1 MAVTV
6 DEVQLTSF
14 LVKVASRCNLDCD
27 YCYVYH
33 HADQSWRSMPR
44 LLSSKDREAFA
55 SQLALYIQQVGI
67 RRCVVVLHG
76 GEPLLMGSAELVAF
90 AAHLRKAVGAD
101 VQLDIGMQ
109 TNGLLLTRE
118 VIDELSSVDIGISLS
133 LDGPKEANDLHR
145 TSRRGR
151 SSFEQ
156 SYRALQLLQ
165 SAPDVFA
172 GVIAVIDPRTSPRQL
187 LEFFNERKVPRL
199 DFLLPD
205 AHHLRPPPG
214 RLEQPDAYKRWL
226 IDAFDLWF
234 DEYSGLQVRTFEAL
248 LDAVVGMPSQTD
260 AFGFGDVSLITVET
274 DGTYHD
280 LDVFKVVSQGATRL
294 NGSVRDTPISDVAA
308 SAALAAHRALLKKE
322 GLCASCRSCDVVDV
336 CGGGSVPHRYGLN
349 GFQNPTI
356 YCKEMRAL
364 IRHVQTR
371 IANSLELTMHAAAI
385 AHYGRDLGEFECAE
399 TSTEAVASL
408 WSNAISDQSSEL
420 RQALLWL
427 EASGCGSGETV
438 AAVRALIDSQS
449 AIDLLA
455 QRPGAIAWSNA
466 MLAIATGRPVSTV
479 DGSALDRDLG
489 YAHWMLARLQGST
502 EQSPEVHA
510 MDPWLRRPFGS
521 AIHFENQEV
530 LPAAESL
537 LHEALGILHA
547 WRPAVVQ
554 ELRKICR
561 AIQFIRDPAADPDKI
576 VSFSDNAVPGS
587 LYVSVMQRASLI
599 DAYDLADS
607 LLHEYRHQK
616 LYLLERLAPM
626 VKPTNRKVVSPW
638 RQDPRPPSGLLHAVF
653 VFVELRR
660 FWKHVRS
667 LNLDRLNTRA
677 ENQLMDTDAR
687 LNEAFL
693 TLAGCPLTATGRS
706 LVAVLEVGARE

>member
-1 MAVTV
+1 MAVRA
-6 DEVQLTSF
+6 DGVQLTSF

-44 LLSSKDREAFA
+44 LLSSEDRKAF
-55 SQLALYIQQVGI
+55 SSRLALYLQHAGI
-67 RRCVVVLHG
+67 RRCVVAFHG

-90 AAHLRKAVGAD
+90 ADQVRKAVGVD
-101 VQLDIGMQ
+101 VQLDICIQ
-109 TNGLLLTRE
+109 TNGLMLTRE
-118 VIDELSSVDIGISLS
+118 AIDQLSNADIGISLS

-156 SYRALQLLQ
+156 TYRALQLLRSTP
-165 SAPDVFA
+165 SAFT
-172 GVIAVIDPRTSPRQL
+172 GVIAVIDPRTPPRQL
-187 LEFFNERKVPRL
+187 LEFFSEEQVPRL

-214 RLEQPDAYKRWL
+214 RLEQPDIYEKWL
-226 IDAFDLWF
+226 IEAFDLWF
-234 DEYSGLQVRTFEAL
+234 DGYSSLQVRTFEAL
-248 LDAVVGMPSQTD
+248 LDAVAGMPSQTD

-280 LDVFKVVSQGATRL
+280 LDVLKIVSQGATRL
-294 NGSVRDTPISDVAA
+294 EGSVRDTPISDVAA
-308 SAALAAHRALLKKE
+308 SPALAAHRALLTKE
-322 GLCASCRSCDVVDV
+322 GLCAKCRTCDVVDV

-349 GFQNPTI
+349 GFKNPTI

-364 IRHVQTR
+364 IRHVQVR
-371 IANSLELTMHAAAI
+371 VAESLELAKPTAATT
-385 AHYGRDLGEFECAE
+385 HYGGDLGEFERAE
-399 TSTEAVASL
+399 TSTEAATSL
-408 WSNAISDQSSEL
+408 WVSAISGQSAEL
-420 RQALLWL
+420 RRALLWL
-427 EASGCGSGETV
+427 QGSSSGSKESEAARV
-438 AAVRALIDSQS
+438 LLDSTS

-466 MLAIATGRPVSTV
+466 MLAIEAGHPVSAV
-479 DGSALDRDLG
+479 DGSALSRDAE
-489 YAHWMLARLQGST
+489 YAQWMYTRLQGSP
-502 EQSPEVHA
+502 EQLPEVHA
-510 MDPWLRRPFGS
+510 NDAWLRRPFGN
-521 AIHFENQEV
+521 AIHFEDQEV
-530 LPAAESL
+530 LPTAEPL
-537 LHEALGILHA
+537 LHQALGILHE
-547 WRPAVVQ
+547 WRPAVAQ
-554 ELRKICR
+554 ELRMICR
-561 AIQFIRDPAADPDKI
+561 AVQFIRDPAADPDKI
-576 VSFSDNAVPGS
+576 VSFSDNVVPGA
-587 LYVSVMQRASLI
+587 LYVSVTQRASLI

-616 LYLLERLAPM
+616 LYLLERLAP
-626 VKPTNRKVVSPW
+626 VVELTTRKVVSPW
-638 RQDPRPPSGLLHAVF
+638 RQDLRPPSGLFHAVF

-667 LNLDRLNTRA
+667 LNLARLNTRA

-687 LNEAFL
+687 LSEAFL

-706 LVAVLEVGARE
+706 LAAVLEAAARE

>member
-1 MAVTV
+1 MAVSA

-44 LLSSKDREAFA
+44 LLSSEDREAFV
-55 SQLALYIQQVGI
+55 SQLVSYIQHAGI
-67 RRCVVVLHG
+67 RRCVVVFHG

-90 AAHLRKAVGAD
+90 AAQLREAVGAV

-109 TNGLLLTRE
+109 TNGLLLTQE

-133 LDGPKEANDLHR
+133 LDGPKKANDLHR

-156 SYRALQLLQ
+156 TYRALQLLQ
-165 SAPDVFA
+165 GAPDVFA
-172 GVIAVIDPRTSPRQL
+172 GVIAVIDPRTPPRQL
-187 LEFFNERKVPRL
+187 LEFFNEQQVPRL

-214 RLEQPDAYKRWL
+214 RLEQPDVYEIWL
-226 IDAFDLWF
+226 IEAFDLWF
-234 DEYSGLQVRTFEAL
+234 DEYSSLQVRTFEAL
-248 LDAVVGMPSQTD
+248 LDAVAGMPSQTD

-280 LDVFKVVSQGATRL
+280 LDVLKVVSQGATRL

-349 GFQNPTI
+349 GFKNPTI

-364 IRHVQTR
+364 IRHVQAR
-371 IANSLELTMHAAAI
+371 VADSLELPKPPPI

-399 TSTEAVASL
+399 TSTEAVTDL
-408 WSNAISDQSSEL
+408 WVSAISDQSAGL
-420 RQALLWL
+420 RRALLCL
-427 EASGCGSGETV
+427 QGSVSSPGESATL
-438 AAVRALIDSQS
+438 RALLDSPS

-466 MLAIATGRPVSTV
+466 MLAIDADRPVSAV
-479 DGSALDRDLG
+479 DGSTLDRDAG
-489 YAHWMLARLQGST
+489 YAHWMLVRLQGSA

-510 MDPWLRRPFGS
+510 SDPWLRRPFGN
-521 AIHFENQEV
+521 AIYFEDQNV
-530 LPAAESL
+530 LPAAAL
-537 LHEALGILHA
+537 RLHEALEILHA
-547 WRPAVVQ
+547 WRPAVAQ
-554 ELRKICR
+554 ELKRICR
-561 AIQFIRDPAADPDKI
+561 AVQFIRDPAADPDKI
-576 VSFSDNAVPGS
+576 VSFSDNAVPGA

-616 LYLLERLAPM
+616 LYLLERLAP
-626 VKPTNRKVVSPW
+626 VVEPTNRKVVSPW
-638 RQDPRPPSGLLHAVF
+638 RQDLRPPSGLFHAVF

-667 LNLDRLNTRA
+667 LNLERLNTRA

-687 LNEAFL
+687 LSEGFL

-706 LVAVLEVGARE
+706 LAAVLEAGARE

>member
-1 MAVTV
+1 MAVLA

-27 YCYVYH
+27 YCYIYH

-44 LLSSKDREAFA
+44 LLSSENREAFA
-55 SQLALYIQQVGI
+55 SKLASYLGHAGI
-67 RRCVVVLHG
+67 RRSVVVFHG
-76 GEPLLMGSAELVAF
+76 GEPLLMGCAELVAF
-90 AAHLRKAVGAD
+90 AAQLREAVGAG

-118 VIDELSSVDIGISLS
+118 AIDQLSGANIGISLS

-156 SYRALQLLQ
+156 TYRALRLLR

-172 GVIAVIDPRTSPRQL
+172 GVIAVIDPRTPPRQL
-187 LEFFNERKVPRL
+187 LEFFDEQQVPRL

-205 AHHLRPPPG
+205 AHHLRLPPG
-214 RLEQPDAYKRWL
+214 RLEQPDVYEKWL
-226 IDAFDLWF
+226 VEAFDLWF
-234 DEYSGLQVRTFEAL
+234 DEHSSLQVRTFEAL
-248 LDAVVGMPSQTD
+248 LDAVAGMPSQTD

-280 LDVFKVVSQGATRL
+280 LDVLKVVAQGATRL
-294 NGSVRDTPISDVAA
+294 GGSVRDTPISDVAA
-308 SAALAAHRALLKKE
+308 SPALAAHRALLKKD
-322 GLCASCRSCDVVDV
+322 GLCAICHSCDVVDV
-336 CGGGSVPHRYGLN
+336 CGGGSVPHRYGVN
-349 GFQNPTI
+349 GFNNPTV
-356 YCKEMRAL
+356 YCKEMRTL
-364 IRHVQTR
+364 IRHAQAR
-371 IANSLELTMHAAAI
+371 ITESLELAKPSATTG
-385 AHYGRDLGEFECAE
+385 HYGRDLGEFEHAE

-408 WSNAISDQSSEL
+408 WASAISDQSAGL
-420 RQALLWL
+420 RRALLWL
-427 EASGCGSGETV
+427 QGSCSGSRESEA
-438 AAVRALIDSQS
+438 ARALLDSTS

-466 MLAIATGRPVSTV
+466 MLAIEAGRPVSAV
-479 DGSALDRDLG
+479 DGSVLHRDAR
-489 YAHWMLARLQGST
+489 YAQWMFARLHGSP
-502 EQSPEVHA
+502 EESPEVHA
-510 MDPWLRRPFGS
+510 NDAWLRRPFGN
-521 AIHFENQEV
+521 AIHFEDQEV
-530 LPAAESL
+530 LPAAEPL
-537 LHEALGILHA
+537 LYEALSILHA
-547 WRPAVVQ
+547 WRPAIVK
-554 ELRKICR
+554 ELKRICR
-561 AIQFIRDPAADPDKI
+561 AVQFIRDPAADPDKI
-576 VSFSDNAVPGS
+576 VSFSDNAVPGA
-587 LYVSVMQRASLI
+587 LYVSVMQRDRLI

-616 LYLLERLAPM
+616 LYLLERLAP
-626 VKPTNRKVVSPW
+626 VVEPTTCKVVSPW
-638 RQDPRPPSGLLHAVF
+638 RQDLRPPSGLFHAVF

-687 LNEAFL
+687 LSEAFL
-693 TLAGCPLTATGRS
+693 TLARCPLTATGRS
-706 LVAVLEVGARE
+706 LAAVLEAAARE

>member
-1 MAVTV
+1 MVVSA

-44 LLSSKDREAFA
+44 LLSSEDREAFA
-55 SQLALYIQQVGI
+55 SQLASYIQHAGI
-67 RRCVVVLHG
+67 QRCAVIFHG

-90 AAHLRKAVGAD
+90 ATQLREAVGAD

-118 VIDELSSVDIGISLS
+118 AIDDLSGVDIGISLS

-156 SYRALQLLQ
+156 TYRALQLLKGV
-165 SAPDVFA
+165 PDVFA
-172 GVIAVIDPRTSPRQL
+172 GVIAVIDPRTPPRQL
-187 LEFFNERKVPRL
+187 LEFFNEQQVPRL

-205 AHHLRPPPG
+205 AHHLRPPPE
-214 RLEQPDAYKRWL
+214 RLEQPDIYERWL
-226 IDAFDLWF
+226 IEAFDLWF

-248 LDAVVGMPSQTD
+248 LDAVAGMPSQTD

-280 LDVFKVVSQGATRL
+280 LDVLKVVSQGATRL

-349 GFQNPTI
+349 GFKNPTI
-356 YCKEMRAL
+356 YCKEMRTL
-364 IRHVQTR
+364 IRHVQAR
-371 IANSLELTMHAAAI
+371 IADSLELAKPAAI

-399 TSTEAVASL
+399 TSTGAVASL
-408 WSNAISDQSSEL
+408 WASAISDQTAGL
-420 RQALLWL
+420 RRALLWL
-427 EASGCGSGETV
+427 EGSTSGSKES
-438 AAVRALIDSQS
+438 AAARALLDSPS
-449 AIDLLA
+449 AIEHLA

-466 MLAIATGRPVSTV
+466 MLAIDANRPVSAV
-479 DGSALDRDLG
+479 DGSTLDRDAG
-489 YAHWMLARLQGST
+489 YAHWMLARLQCSAG
-502 EQSPEVHA
+502 QSPEVHA
-510 MDPWLRRPFGS
+510 SDPWLRRLFGR
-521 AIHFENQEV
+521 AIHFEDQEI
-530 LPAAESL
+530 LSTAEPL
-537 LHEALGILHA
+537 LHEALGILYA
-547 WRPAVVQ
+547 WRPAVAQ
-554 ELRKICR
+554 ELRSICR
-561 AIQFIRDPAADPDKI
+561 AVQFIRDVAADPDKI
-576 VSFSDNAVPGS
+576 VSFSDNAVPGA
-587 LYVSVMQRASLI
+587 LYVSVMQRARLI

-616 LYLLERLAPM
+616 LYLLERLAP
-626 VKPTNRKVVSPW
+626 VVEPTNRKVVSPW
-638 RQDPRPPSGLLHAVF
+638 RQDLRPPSGLFHAVF

-660 FWKHVRS
+660 FWKYVRS

-677 ENQLMDTDAR
+677 ENQLIDTDTR
-687 LNEAFL
+687 LREAFP
-693 TLAGCPLTATGRS
+693 TLAGCPLTTTGRS
-706 LVAVLEVGARE
+706 LAAVLEAGARE

>member
-1 MAVTV
+1 MAVSAG
-6 DEVQLTSF
+6 EVQLTSF

-44 LLSSKDREAFA
+44 LLSLENREAFA
-55 SQLALYIQQVGI
+55 SNLASYVQHAEI
-67 RRCVVVLHG
+67 RRCVVVFHG
-76 GEPLLMGSAELVAF
+76 GEPLLMGSSELVAF
-90 AAHLRKAVGAD
+90 AAQLREAVGAD

-118 VIDELSSVDIGISLS
+118 AIDEFSSADIGISLS

-156 SYRALQLLQ
+156 TYRALQLLR

-172 GVIAVIDPRTSPRQL
+172 GVIAVIDPRTPPRQL
-187 LEFFNERKVPRL
+187 LEFFSEQQVPRL

-214 RLEQPDAYKRWL
+214 RLEQPDVYERWL
-226 IDAFDLWF
+226 IDAFDIWF
-234 DEYSGLQVRTFEAL
+234 TEYSGLQVRTFEAL
-248 LDAVVGMPSQTD
+248 LDAVAGMPSQTD

-274 DGTYHD
+274 DGTFHD
-280 LDVFKVVSQGATRL
+280 LDVLKVVSQGATRL
-294 NGSVRDTPISDVAA
+294 DGSVRDTPISDVAA
-308 SAALAAHRALLKKE
+308 STALAAHRALLKKE

-336 CGGGSVPHRYGLN
+336 CGGGSVPHRHGLN
-349 GFQNPTI
+349 GFKNPTI

-364 IRHVQTR
+364 IRHVQAR
-371 IANSLELTMHAAAI
+371 IADSLELGTPTAVS
-385 AHYGRDLGEFECAE
+385 AHYSHDMGQFECAE
-399 TSTEAVASL
+399 TSMEAVASL
-408 WSNAISDQSSEL
+408 WANAISNQSIGL
-420 RQALLWL
+420 RRALHWL
-427 EASGCGSGETV
+427 EGSSSDSGEP
-438 AAVRALIDSQS
+438 AAAKVLLDSPS
-449 AIDLLA
+449 TIDLLA

-466 MLAIATGRPVSTV
+466 MLAIDAGRPVSAV
-479 DGSALDRDLG
+479 DGSPLGRDAG
-489 YAHWMLARLQGST
+489 YANWMLARLQESS
-502 EQSPEVHA
+502 EQSPEVHGDDA
-510 MDPWLRRPFGS
+510 WLRRPFGN
-521 AIHFENQEV
+521 AIHFEGQEI
-530 LPAAESL
+530 LPAAEPL
-537 LHEALGILHA
+537 LHEALEILHA
-547 WRPAVVQ
+547 WRPAVAQ
-554 ELRKICR
+554 ELRRICR
-561 AIQFIRDPAADPDKI
+561 AVQFIRDPAADPDKI
-576 VSFSDNAVPGS
+576 VSFSDNAVPGA
-587 LYVSVMQRASLI
+587 LYVSVTQRAKLV

-616 LYLLERLAPM
+616 LYLLERVAP
-626 VKPTNRKVVSPW
+626 VVESTSRKVVSPW
-638 RQDPRPPSGLLHAVF
+638 RQDLRPPSGLFHAVF

-667 LNLDRLNTRA
+667 LNVDRLNTRA

-687 LNEAFL
+687 LSEAFL

-706 LVAVLEVGARE
+706 LVAVLEAAAQE

>member
-1 MAVTV
+1 MAVLAE
-6 DEVQLTSF
+6 EVQLTSF

-44 LLSSKDREAFA
+44 LLSLENREAFA
-55 SQLALYIQQVGI
+55 SQLASYLRHAGI
-67 RRCVVVLHG
+67 RRCVVVFHG

-90 AAHLRKAVGAD
+90 AAQLREAVGAG

-118 VIDELSSVDIGISLS
+118 VLDQLSSADIGISLS

-156 SYRALQLLQ
+156 SYRALRLLQ
-165 SAPDVFA
+165 NAPDVFA
-172 GVIAVIDPRTSPRQL
+172 GVIAVIDPRTPPRQL
-187 LEFFNERKVPRL
+187 LEFFNEQQVPRL

-205 AHHLRPPPG
+205 AHHLRLPPG
-214 RLEQPDAYKRWL
+214 RLEQPDVYEKWL

-234 DEYSGLQVRTFEAL
+234 DEYSSLQVRTFEAL
-248 LDAVVGMPSQTD
+248 LDAVAGLPSQTD

-280 LDVFKVVSQGATRL
+280 LDVLKVVAQGATRL
-294 NGSVRDTPISDVAA
+294 GGSVRDTPISDVAA
-308 SAALAAHRALLKKE
+308 SPALAAHRALLKKD

-336 CGGGSVPHRYGLN
+336 CGGGSVPHRYGRN
-349 GFQNPTI
+349 GFKNQTV

-364 IRHVQTR
+364 IRHVQAR
-371 IANSLELTMHAAAI
+371 VSELLELAKPAAATT
-385 AHYGRDLGEFECAE
+385 HYGRDLGEFERAE

-408 WSNAISDQSSEL
+408 WASAISDQSAGL
-420 RQALLWL
+420 RRALLWL
-427 EASGCGSGETV
+427 EGSSSGSRESE
-438 AAVRALIDSQS
+438 AARALLDSTS

-466 MLAIATGRPVSTV
+466 MLAIEAGRPVSAV
-479 DGSALDRDLG
+479 DGSALHRDAR
-489 YAHWMLARLQGST
+489 YAGWMLARLQGSP

-510 MDPWLRRPFGS
+510 NDPWLRRPFGN
-521 AIHFENQEV
+521 AIHFEDQEV
-530 LPAAESL
+530 LPAAEPL
-537 LHEALGILHA
+537 LHEAISILHQ
-547 WRPAVVQ
+547 WRPAVAQ
-554 ELRKICR
+554 ELRRICR
-561 AIQFIRDPAADPDKI
+561 AVQFIRDPAADPDKI
-576 VSFSDNAVPGS
+576 VSFSDNAVPGA
-587 LYVSVMQRASLI
+587 LYVSVMQRDSLI

-616 LYLLERLAPM
+616 LYLLERLAP
-626 VKPTNRKVVSPW
+626 VVEPTTRKVVSPW
-638 RQDPRPPSGLLHAVF
+638 RQDLRPPSGLFHAVF

-687 LNEAFL
+687 LSEAFL
-693 TLAGCPLTATGRS
+693 TLTGCPLTATGRS
-706 LVAVLEVGARE
+706 LAAVLEASARE